1 MFSYSLPKTS
11 KRKKIYMSYMA
22 SLDQKSHFKS
32 LGRLDVSLFI
42 EVSDWQEKQ
51 DWYCFLSV
59 VFSIGLAKTSLNSNV
74 FDFSIN
80 LSLPTDTNRMW

>member
-59 VFSIGLAKTSLNSNV
+59 VFSIGLRNPSELAHSLVSPPP
-74 FDFSIN
+74 SA
-80 LSLPTDTNRMW
+80 PA

>member
-32 LGRLDVSLFI
+32 LGRLDVSVYRGVRLAGKARLVLF
-42 EVSDWQEKQ
+42 S
-51 DWYCFLSV
+51 
-59 VFSIGLAKTSLNSNV
+59 FSCL
-74 FDFSIN
+74 
-80 LSLPTDTNRMW
+80 